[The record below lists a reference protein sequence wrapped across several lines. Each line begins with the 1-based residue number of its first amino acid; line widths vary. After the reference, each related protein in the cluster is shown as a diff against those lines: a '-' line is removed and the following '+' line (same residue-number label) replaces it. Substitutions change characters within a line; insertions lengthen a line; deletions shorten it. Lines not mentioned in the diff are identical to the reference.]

1 MASPHWKL
9 AAPVLTLV
17 LSSAC
22 VQAQPLRA
30 LVLSGAN
37 NHDWTQTTPALEQIL
52 EDSGRFE
59 VDVTDDPSS
68 MTADSL
74 AAYDLVISNWTNW
87 PEEERVWGEEAEKAL
102 LDFVRSGKGFSLF
115 HAASACFSE
124 WPEYQRLIGATWDKA
139 ATGHGAIHSFPV
151 TITDHKHPITRGLPD
166 FSIRDELWHK
176 MAIQPKARAL
186 CAAESFAEKGGSG
199 ADEPVVLVS
208 RFGNGR
214 SFYLTLGHDVAA
226 MDTLGWRMLMLRGA
240 EWAATG
246 RVTTDRPIPIEAAL
260 DRASDYTRHEDRG
273 KLVGLDLLVQQAGHD
288 AALREELAASLA
300 AHLTSNA
307 TSDAKALFLGKLS
320 VVGGPSDV
328 SAMAALLTDE
338 ALDAAALFA
347 LERMPGKAA
356 TVALREAALD
366 LSGASLAGAIAALGE
381 RGDAASAVLIAGH
394 AAGDDPTVAL
404 AAIDALGSI
413 GTPATIE
420 ALQYALSAEHGDA
433 AAAALLRGADGARRH
448 DPQKA
453 AEAYALLTGPAGP
466 ASVRAAAFAGMLT
479 CRRAGRRELL
489 LDALRGDDAA
499 LRSGGI
505 RALRELGGGELTSAV
520 AETLSDFAPAVQ
532 IQAIVA
538 LHDLGE
544 AGALDTVEAMLASD
558 DPEASAVAAQVK
570 AALADQGIP
579 FAVTQSED
587 LGDRGPNLALGATAT
602 SPDDIDGDGAAGGDA
617 AAIDGDP
624 ETYWDE
630 VDDLERYRLVVT
642 FPEAR
647 TVAAIR
653 ITGWGHHNFAPR
665 DFEVICDG
673 EVVKTVRDAWYES
686 NRFSIS
692 FPATECST
700 LELSITGRWGPS
712 PAIRELE
719 IYGPAGQ

>member
-9 AAPVLTLV
+9 AALYLTL
-17 LSSAC
+17 LLTAAC
-22 VQAQPLRA
+22 SQAQPLGV
-30 LVLSGAN
+30 LILSGAN
-37 NHDWTQTTPALEQIL
+37 NHDWAQTTPALVEIL

-59 VDVTDDPSS
+59 VDVTDDPST
-68 MTADSL
+68 MTTESL
-74 AAYDLVISNWTNW
+74 APYDLIISNWTNW
-87 PEEERVWGEEAEKAL
+87 PAEERVWGEEAEKAL

-115 HAASACFSE
+115 HAASACFTE

-151 TITDHKHPITRGLPD
+151 TITDHKHPIARGLPG

-176 MAIQPKARAL
+176 MAIQPTARAL
-186 CAAESFAEKGGSG
+186 AVAQSSAEKGGSG

-208 RFGNGR
+208 KFGKGR
-214 SFYLTLGHDVAA
+214 SFYLTLGHDAA
-226 MDTLGWRMLMLRGA
+226 PMDTLGWRMLMLRGA

-246 RVTTDRPIPIEAAL
+246 RVTIDRPIPVEVAL
-260 DRASDYTRHEDRG
+260 DRASDYARHEDRG
-273 KLVGLDLLVQQAGHD
+273 KLVGLDLLVQQAGQQP
-288 AALREELAASLA
+288 ALGEELAASLA
-300 AHLTSNA
+300 GGLTSNA
-307 TSDAKALFLGKLS
+307 TNDAKALLLEKLS
-320 VVGGPSDV
+320 VVGGPPEV
-328 SAMAALLTDE
+328 PAVAALVTDE
-338 ALDAAALFA
+338 ALGAAALFA
-347 LERMPGKAA
+347 LERTPGKAA
-356 TVALREAALD
+356 TAALREALPD
-366 LSGASLAGAIAALGE
+366 LSGVQLEGAIGALGA
-381 RGDAASAVLIAGH
+381 RRDAASTALIIERLADED
-394 AAGDDPTVAL
+394 ASVSM

-420 ALQYALSAEHGDA
+420 ALQDALSTEHGNA
-433 AAAALLRGADGARRH
+433 AAAALLACADRARRRE
-448 DPQKA
+448 PQKA
-453 AEAYALLTGPAGP
+453 AEAYSVLTGPAGP
-466 ASVRAAAFAGMLT
+466 GPVRAAALAGLLT
-479 CRRAGRRELL
+479 CRREGRRELL

-499 LRSGGI
+499 LQAGAI
-505 RALRELGGGELTSAV
+505 RALRELGSGELASAV
-520 AETLSDFAPAVQ
+520 AGTLSDFAPAVQ
-532 IQAIVA
+532 VQVIVA

-544 AGALDTVEAMLASD
+544 PAALETVEAMLASD
-558 DPEASAVAAQVK
+558 DAEASAVAAQVRE
-570 AALADQGIP
+570 ALVDQGIP
-579 FAVTQSED
+579 FAVTLSEE

-602 SPDDIDGDGAAGGDA
+602 SPDGIDKDGAASGDA

-630 VDDLERYRLVVT
+630 VDDLEQYRLLVT

-686 NRFSIS
+686 NRFGTT
-692 FPATECST
+692 FPATACAT

-719 IYGPAGQ
+719 VFGPADR

>member
-394 AAGDDPTVAL
+394 AAGDDPTVASPPSMPSAASAPRPPSRRSNMPCPPSMAMPRPRPSSGAPTGHAGTTRRKRPRPTPCSPAPL
-404 AAIDALGSI
+404 ARRLSVRQHSPACSHAGGRGVGSCYSMRFA
-413 GTPATIE
+413 GTTQHCA
-420 ALQYALSAEHGDA
+420 
-433 AAAALLRGADGARRH
+433 RGA
-448 DPQKA
+448 
-453 AEAYALLTGPAGP
+453 
-466 ASVRAAAFAGMLT
+466 FAPCG
-479 CRRAGRRELL
+479 
-489 LDALRGDDAA
+489 
-499 LRSGGI
+499 S
-505 RALRELGGGELTSAV
+505 SAV
-520 AETLSDFAPAVQ
+520 GS
-532 IQAIVA
+532 
-538 LHDLGE
+538 
-544 AGALDTVEAMLASD
+544 
-558 DPEASAVAAQVK
+558 
-570 AALADQGIP
+570 
-579 FAVTQSED
+579 
-587 LGDRGPNLALGATAT
+587 
-602 SPDDIDGDGAAGGDA
+602 
-617 AAIDGDP
+617 
-624 ETYWDE
+624 
-630 VDDLERYRLVVT
+630 
-642 FPEAR
+642 
-647 TVAAIR
+647 
-653 ITGWGHHNFAPR
+653 
-665 DFEVICDG
+665 
-673 EVVKTVRDAWYES
+673 
-686 NRFSIS
+686 
-692 FPATECST
+692 
-700 LELSITGRWGPS
+700 
-712 PAIRELE
+712 
-719 IYGPAGQ
+719 